1 MVYLKAWPHI
11 LKSQALKSQAM
22 QSGTTILLDHGP
34 IFKIATLDAFGPER
48 LKSRGFEQWW
58 HDVFKQW
65 AFTLDVVI
73 WLNAPEKIL
82 IERINARHQRHA
94 VKGKSE
100 FEAQEF
106 LTRYQNSY
114 ERVLAKLVEY
124 GGPTPLKF
132 DSSQA
137 SVEQIADEILLTCDS
152 KFGESRS
159 VVVRLT

>member
-1 MVYLKAWPHI
+1 MVYLKAWPPI
-11 LKSQALKSQAM
+11 LKSQAT
-22 QSGTTILLDHGP
+22 QSGATLLLDHGP
-34 IFKIATLDAFGPER
+34 IFKLATLDAFGPER
-48 LKSRGFEQWW
+48 LKSQGFEQWW
-58 HDVFKQW
+58 YGVLKQW

-73 WLNAPEKIL
+73 WLSAPEKLL

-100 FEAQEF
+100 LEAQEF

-114 ERVLAKLVEY
+114 EQILAKLAEY

-137 SVEQIADEILLTCDS
+137 SVEQIVDAILLTCDS
-152 KFGESRS
+152 KRSENRS
-159 VVVRLT
+159 VVVRPT